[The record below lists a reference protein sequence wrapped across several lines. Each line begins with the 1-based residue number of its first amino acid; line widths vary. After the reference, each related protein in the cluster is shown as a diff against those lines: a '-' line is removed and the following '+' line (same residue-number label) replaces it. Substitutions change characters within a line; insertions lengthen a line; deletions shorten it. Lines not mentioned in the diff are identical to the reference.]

1 MLETE
6 AKLEAQGLLS
16 LVDHGQEVQ
25 PTLHH
30 LQVLK
35 GLVSPCTFKQCL
47 LSFQSEVQVG
57 KTYMTW
63 PMIQWCQWRSDRS
76 MANQDKVSC
85 DELCWYMYGCG
96 KNGVVPNL
104 ETS

>member
-30 LQVLK
+30 LQGLK
-35 GLVSPCTFKQCL
+35 ELVSTCLLKQCL
-47 LSFQSEVQVG
+47 LGSQSEVG
-57 KTYMTW
+57 KTYLT
-63 PMIQWCQWRSDRS
+63 
-76 MANQDKVSC
+76 
-85 DELCWYMYGCG
+85 
-96 KNGVVPNL
+96 
-104 ETS
+104 